1 MDGDPEKQQVTPK
14 FVQALVFLLFFTA
27 CNSKKEENISPTI
40 SPDKPPEKTTTNNG
54 ATQIGNGEKT
64 IYLTFDDGPNKGT
77 QNVLNIVNEEKVP
90 ATFFVIGQ
98 QVNGSAWQ
106 KNTYQQLLNCPI
118 IDIENHS
125 YTHAHNKFTKF
136 YTSPTGV
143 VNDFIKC
150 ADSLHLTNNIAR
162 TPGRNIWRTLLIN
175 STDIK
180 PSATA
185 ADSVWHAGYTL
196 VGWDVE
202 WHFNNHLQ
210 LTESKEYI
218 HAKIDSFFSKN
229 QTKTPNH
236 LVLLAHDQSF
246 ADATD
251 STSLRQ
257 LIQQLKN
264 EGVYK
269 ISTIT
274 HYPALHKN

>member
-14 FVQALVFLLFFTA
+14 FVQTLVFLLFFTA
-27 CNSKKEENISPTI
+27 CNSKKEDNISPLI
-40 SPDKPPEKTTTNNG
+40 VPEKQPEKITADNHI
-54 ATQIGNGEKT
+54 TQIGNGEKT

-106 KNTYQQLLNCPI
+106 KNTYQHLLNSQVI
-118 IDIENHS
+118 EIENHS
-125 YTHAHNKFTKF
+125 YTHAHNKFNKF
-136 YTSPTGV
+136 YISPTGV

-150 ADSLHLTNNIAR
+150 TDSLHLYNKIAR
-162 TPGRNIWRTLLIN
+162 TPGRNIWRTANIN

-180 PSATA
+180 PSANA
-185 ADSVWHAGYTL
+185 ADSVWKAGYTL
-196 VGWDVE
+196 IGWDVE

-229 QTKTPNH
+229 QTKTQNH

-251 STSLRQ
+251 SSSLHQ

-269 ISTIT
+269 ISTIK
-274 HYPALHKN
+274 HYPTLHKN

>member
-14 FVQALVFLLFFTA
+14 LLQTLIFLLFFTA
-27 CNSKKEENISPTI
+27 CNSKREENITPTI
-40 SPDKPPEKTTTNNG
+40 SPEKQPDKITTSNG
-54 ATQIGNGEKT
+54 ITQIGASKKT

-77 QNVLNIVNEEKVP
+77 QNVLNIVNEEKIP
-90 ATFFVIGQ
+90 ATFFIIGQ

-106 KNTYQQLLNCPI
+106 KNTYLQLLNSPF

-125 YTHAHNKFTKF
+125 YTHAHNKFNKF
-136 YTSPTGV
+136 YTNPTGV

-150 ADSLHLTNNIAR
+150 ADSLHLINKISR
-162 TPGRNIWRTLLIN
+162 TPGRNIWRTQHIN

-180 PSATA
+180 PSANA
-185 ADSVWHAGYTL
+185 ADSVWNAGYAL

-210 LTESKEYI
+210 LTDSKEFI

-246 ADATD
+246 ADAFD

-264 EGVYK
+264 EGIYK
-269 ISTIT
+269 ISTIN